1 MDPRVRRTRVREV
14 LFGGARKPHRSIPR
28 IPLPEREWEKPPGA
42 GKRRGWDLVRFALF
56 GENGPHLK
64 RPIKDIMD
72 DEKVKGAD
80 DSSSSG
86 EESAPAEDENNE
98 KKPATVG
105 FVHVRLVPSF
115 TQSHAYI
122 LHTHTHMH
130 ARGSHTYTRT

>member
-1 MDPRVRRTRVREV
+1 M

-42 GKRRGWDLVRFALF
+42 GNHRGWDLVRFALF

-64 RPIKDIMD
+64 RPIKNIVD

-86 EESAPAEDENNE
+86 EESESAPAEDENNE
-98 KKPATVG
+98 KKPAKVG

-115 TQSHAYI
+115 TQSHAYCT
-122 LHTHTHMH
+122 HTYYTHTHMH
-130 ARGSHTYTRT
+130 ARDAQTYTHTQNF